1 MFHKFAFLTLLLSIC
16 GYALWV
22 GRDNERW
29 TAGALLASAL
39 ASPMLQTSE
48 FFQPESGIL
57 MIDVL
62 LLVYLVW
69 LALRSDRFWPLYAA
83 AFQVV
88 GTTIHL
94 ARFADPNVLHSAYA
108 FAQIFWAYPVLL
120 ALAAGTWLEAR
131 YRSH

>member
-1 MFHKFAFLTLLLSIC
+1 MLHKVAFTLIVMFSC
-16 GYALWV
+16 GGALWL

-29 TAGALLASAL
+29 TALALLIGAAASVG
-39 ASPMLQTSE
+39 LQTSQ
-48 FFQPESGIL
+48 FFEPESGIL
-57 MIDVL
+57 LVDLGL
-62 LLVYLVW
+62 LAYLIW

-83 AFQVV
+83 GFQMV

-94 ARFADPNVLHSAYA
+94 ARLADPNVLHSAYA

-131 YRSH
+131 YRTH